1 VLAVLHAIPATDS
14 RLGAAPA
21 AAGSQARGQA
31 AQAPT
36 FSSTVTLVPV
46 DVRVMDRRTGR
57 PITDLKQED
66 FTIAEDGAPQ
76 EIRLFI
82 QQSLE
87 AEAPL
92 PAKAGAA
99 PVAGL
104 QPAIRQGG
112 SALAPQRARIFL
124 FVLGS
129 GRLHGGPVKGLDAAI
144 DFIRHR
150 LLPQDF
156 VAAFGY
162 NRATDFTTDHEVI
175 AKVVERFRAENDAI
189 TSTVLQHV
197 SGLGGVYGSR
207 GMPPAVQGRIDGVF
221 AGPRAMPF
229 TRTAGAESA
238 QSGDRLRADMRKQ
251 EEAAFDAAVAAG
263 RVGPQSDSGGVA
275 ALPSIDWSGFDQFAA
290 TSALTMEDLGNL
302 YAAIAYMQKL
312 EGEKHLVFITESGL
326 RLPRGDDFSDFA
338 RVAASGRV
346 AVDIVQT
353 GEAFDVTSNGWLRGI
368 SEDTGGLAAIAKDG
382 SEAFNRLDLM
392 TRNGYLLGYYPRN
405 ANWDGKE
412 RRVTVKVK
420 RANATVVYRR
430 GYLAY
435 PGGREFDRRAYL
447 TRFRLAA
454 AMDRNAD
461 LADIKV
467 TLAAAAATID
477 GAPAV
482 DIDATVDVS
491 ALRFGVRDGVRL
503 GRIDFA
509 VVPLDGRGQM
519 VGRTYKKQAA
529 HLEYN
534 EMAFALVQKLGVP
547 YQVQMR
553 VPAGTRA
560 IRLIVYDCAADLL
573 GSASARLK

>member
-1 VLAVLHAIPATDS
+1 MPAADS

-21 AAGSQARGQA
+21 AAGPQARGQA

-36 FSSTVTLVPV
+36 FSSTVTLVPI
-46 DVRVMDRRTGR
+46 DVRVMDRRTGK

-66 FTIAEDGAPQ
+66 FTIGEDGTPQ

-82 QQSLE
+82 QQSLQ

-112 SALAPQRARIFL
+112 SALVPQRARIFL
-124 FVLGS
+124 FVFGS
-129 GRLHGGPVKGLDAAI
+129 GRLHRGPVKGLDAAI
-144 DFIRHR
+144 GFIRHR

-175 AKVVERFRAENDAI
+175 AGVVERFRAENDAI

-197 SGLGGVYGSR
+197 SGLGGVYGTR
-207 GMPPAVQGRIDGVF
+207 GMPPAVQGRIDAVF

-229 TRTAGAESA
+229 ARTASAENA
-238 QSGDRLRADMRKQ
+238 QSGDRLRADMRRQ

-263 RVGPQSDSGGVA
+263 RVGPESASSGGD
-275 ALPSIDWSGFDQFAA
+275 ALPSNDWASFDRFAA

-312 EGEKHLVFITESGL
+312 EGEKHLVFITESGV

-353 GEAFDVTSNGWLRGI
+353 GEAFDVTDNAWLRGI
-368 SEDTGGLAAIAKDG
+368 SENTGGLAAIAKDG
-382 SEAFNRLDLM
+382 SEAFNQLDLM
-392 TRNGYLLGYYPRN
+392 TRHGYLLGYYPRN

-454 AMDRNAD
+454 ATGRNAD
-461 LADIKV
+461 LTDIKV
-467 TLAAAAATID
+467 TLAAAAARID
-477 GAPAV
+477 GEPAV
-482 DIDATVDVS
+482 AIDATVDAS
-491 ALRFGVRDGVRL
+491 ALRFSVRDGVRH

-509 VVPLDGRGQM
+509 VVPLDGQGQM
-519 VGRTYKKQAA
+519 VGRTYKKQAGR
-529 HLEYN
+529 LEYN

-560 IRLIVYDCAADLL
+560 IRLIVYDYAADLL